1 MNARPLLLSILSLV
15 ASSAALAD
23 DTAMRACRT
32 VTESDARLNCY
43 DKIELGATAPVRPA
57 AMAPAPAPALTPQQS
72 FGLPA
77 APLAVQ
83 ARPEQVDSIESTIV
97 GNFDGWGPSTTFK
110 LANGQRWKII
120 DGSEAIL
127 ANSDHQKIK
136 ITRNFLGTLFMEV
149 QGSNQSPKV
158 RRVE

>member
-1 MNARPLLLSILSLV
+1 MKACPIFLSILSLM

-43 DKIELGATAPVRPA
+43 DKIELGTATASRPA
-57 AMAPAPAPALTPQQS
+57 APAPALTPQQS

-83 ARPEQVDSIESTIV
+83 ARPEKIDSIDSTIV
-97 GNFDGWGPSTTFK
+97 GNFDGWGPATTFK
-110 LANGQRWKII
+110 LANGQRWKIV

-127 ANSDHQKIK
+127 PNSDHQHIKIK
-136 ITRNFLGTLFMEV
+136 RNFLGTLFMEV